1 MKPGFWIAP
10 EGEAAAITLH
20 PIGAPPEAAGRSATG
35 APAFL
40 ATGAAEALIRACP
53 RVVAM
58 LPEIA
63 AALDTQSAAAPGRQ
77 FDVTGFSADET
88 RLLGEVLGAG
98 EVAATAALP
107 GGVVAQVQESVL
119 AGLWRVR
126 FLGPEGQHLA
136 DYVEVA
142 AVPEVVRQA
151 AALTAPAIVPGAP
164 PEGAMPQDPMPQDLM
179 NVMPLLAEIADRMAR
194 WQPGVPAHVVN
205 FSLLPMTPADMAY
218 LQSCLGSG
226 PVALAAS
233 GYGACRVLA
242 TGARHVWSVQYSN
255 AGGEVVLDTLEIG
268 DVPEAVL
275 AADEDFRDSA
285 DRLREIAAA
294 YFA

>member
-10 EGEAAAITLH
+10 EGEDAAITVR
-20 PIGAPPEAAGRSATG
+20 PIGASASGLSATG

-63 AALDTQSAAAPGRQ
+63 TALDTQEEAAPGRL
-77 FDVTGFSADET
+77 FDVTPFSAEET
-88 RLLGEVLGAG
+88 RLLGEVLGEG
-98 EVAATAALP
+98 EVSATAALP

-126 FLGPEGQHLA
+126 FEGPDGQLLA

-142 AVPEVVRQA
+142 AIPQVVRQA
-151 AALTAPAIVPGAP
+151 AALPAPAIAPGTP
-164 PEGAMPQDPMPQDLM
+164 PEGAM

-194 WQPGVPAHVVN
+194 WQPGEPAHVLN

-218 LQSCLGSG
+218 LQACLGSG
-226 PVALAAS
+226 PVALAAG
-233 GYGACRVLA
+233 GYGSCRVLA

-255 AGGEVVLDTLEIG
+255 AGDEVVLDTLEIG
-268 DVPEAVL
+268 DVPTAVL
-275 AADEDFRDSA
+275 AAGEDFRDSA
-285 DRLREIAAA
+285 ERLREIAAA

>member
-1 MKPGFWIAP
+1 MKPDIVTAP
-10 EGEAAAITLH
+10 AV
-20 PIGAPPEAAGRSATG
+20 SATG

-40 ATGAAEALIRACP
+40 ATGAAEALIDACP
-53 RVVAM
+53 RIVAM

-63 AALDTQSAAAPGRQ
+63 AALEEQEPAAPGRL

-126 FLGPEGQHLA
+126 FEGPDGQHLA

-151 AALTAPAIVPGAP
+151 AALAAPAIDPGTP
-164 PEGAMPQDPMPQDLM
+164 PEGAM

-194 WQPGVPAHVVN
+194 WQTGEPSHVVN
-205 FSLLPMTPADMAY
+205 FSLLPMTPTDMAY
-218 LQSCLGSG
+218 LQSRLGSG
-226 PVALAAS
+226 KVVLAAR
-233 GYGACRVLA
+233 GYGSCRVQA

-255 AGGEVVLDTLEIG
+255 AGDEVVLDTLEIG
-268 DVPEAVL
+268 DVPAAVL
-275 AADEDFRDSA
+275 AAAEDFRDSA
-285 DRLREIAAA
+285 ARLREIAAA

>member
-1 MKPGFWIAP
+1 MNPGLRIAP
-10 EGEAAAITLH
+10 EGEGATL
-20 PIGAPPEAAGRSATG
+20 RSGTG

-63 AALDTQSAAAPGRQ
+63 AALDTQDSAAPGRL

-98 EVAATAALP
+98 EVSATAALP

-126 FLGPEGQHLA
+126 FQGPEGQLLA

-142 AVPEVVRQA
+142 AVPQVVRQA
-151 AALTAPAIVPGAP
+151 AALTAPAIVPGTP
-164 PEGAMPQDPMPQDLM
+164 PEGAM

-194 WQPGVPAHVVN
+194 WQPGEPAHVIN

-226 PVALAAS
+226 PVALAAG
-233 GYGACRVLA
+233 GYGSCRVLA

-255 AGGEVVLDTLEIG
+255 AGDEVVLDTLEIG
-268 DVPEAVL
+268 DVPGAVL
-275 AADEDFRDSA
+275 AAEEDFRDSA
-285 DRLREIAAA
+285 ERLREIAAA